1 MKLFDNITKLTNDL
15 TNKLT
20 KKSAEVSPAT
30 PAIKAPKKRTSN
42 NEVIIPMDTIEFP
55 SVASAASYL
64 VDLFNLKVTNAKDC
78 IYKALKG
85 TGKTHGFYV
94 EKTEDGKITLASYK
108 VEKQVE
114 TKVEEVVPAVET
126 EKSSDVS
133 DPFDID

>member
-1 MKLFDNITKLTNDL
+1 MKLFERLKKKTVEVTPIASVSKSTK
-15 TNKLT
+15 
-20 KKSAEVSPAT
+20 E
-30 PAIKAPKKRTSN
+30 RTSN

-64 VDLFNLKVTNAKDC
+64 VDLFKLKVTDAKDC

-126 EKSSDVS
+126 EKSPDKS
-133 DPFDID
+133 DPFDII